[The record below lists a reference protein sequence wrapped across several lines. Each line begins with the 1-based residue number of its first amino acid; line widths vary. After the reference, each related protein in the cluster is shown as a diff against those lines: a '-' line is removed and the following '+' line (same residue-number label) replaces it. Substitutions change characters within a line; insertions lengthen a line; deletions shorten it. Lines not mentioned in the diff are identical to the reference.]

1 MDTHTKQAVMKKNIE
16 QKLLAKNTNPT
27 SMRILV
33 YDFLEQQ
40 QVALS
45 LTEIESQFYKADR
58 VTIYRTLKTFEEKG
72 IVHSIPENT
81 TTKYILCH
89 EGCDEKTHK
98 DWHLHFYCKICKQ
111 TTCREDF
118 TLPRRQQTAY
128 QIDEIRLFGKGIC
141 EQCLK
146 EGLTE

>member
-1 MDTHTKQAVMKKNIE
+1 MKKNIE
-16 QKLLAKNTNPT
+16 QKLLSKNTNPT

-40 QVALS
+40 QTAISLS
-45 LTEIESQFYKADR
+45 EIESHLYKADR

-72 IVHSIPENT
+72 IVHSIQENT

-89 EGCDEKTHK
+89 DECDGQTHK

-111 TTCREDF
+111 TTCKEDF
-118 TLPRRQQTAY
+118 IIPQDTHQEYR
-128 QIDEIRLFGKGIC
+128 IDEIKLFGKGIC
-141 EQCLK
+141 ENCLK
-146 EGLTE
+146 ESLQ

>member
-1 MDTHTKQAVMKKNIE
+1 MDMNKEIE

-40 QVALS
+40 RTALS
-45 LTEIESQFYKADR
+45 LTEIERHFYKADR

-72 IVHSIPENT
+72 IVHSIPDHN
-81 TTKYILCH
+81 TTKYMLCH
-89 EGCDEKTHK
+89 DGCDEETHQ
-98 DWHLHFYCKICKQ
+98 DWHLHFYCKVCKQ

-118 TLPRRQQTAY
+118 EVPRSDGRAYRIDRLTLLG
-128 QIDEIRLFGKGIC
+128 EGVC
-141 EQCLK
+141 EACLNAD
-146 EGLTE
+146 LTD